1 MIFGDKDQMNETDK
15 ILHLMEA
22 CRLCPRECDVNRLK
36 GKKGFCGVDA
46 KVMVARAALHMWE
59 EPCISG
65 KEGSGA
71 VFFSGCS
78 LGCGFC
84 QNRWQLLFHWQITI
98 STSFAIAF
106 SVLRNQRDIS

>member
-1 MIFGDKDQMNETDK
+1 MIFGDKNQMNETDM

-22 CRLCPRECDVNRLK
+22 CRLCPRECDVNRLEV
-36 GKKGFCGVDA
+36 KKGFCGVDE

-71 VFFSGCS
+71 VFFSG
-78 LGCGFC
+78 
-84 QNRWQLLFHWQITI
+84 
-98 STSFAIAF
+98 
-106 SVLRNQRDIS
+106 